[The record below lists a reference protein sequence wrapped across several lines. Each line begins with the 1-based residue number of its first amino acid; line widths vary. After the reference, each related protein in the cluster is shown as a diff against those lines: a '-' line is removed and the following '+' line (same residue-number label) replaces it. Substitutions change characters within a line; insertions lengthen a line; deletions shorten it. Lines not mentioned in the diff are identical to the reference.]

1 MAKIATKKGM
11 EQHPIP
17 IKKPVSSKQPSLIS
31 STRKIQKSK
40 EDATHTQVRS
50 SDLFWQCIPFE

>member
-11 EQHPIP
+11 EQHSIP

-31 STRKIQKSK
+31 STPKIQKSE
-40 EDATHTQVRS
+40 EDATHTQVGM
-50 SDLFWQCIPFE
+50 FGPFLAVYYI

>member
-11 EQHPIP
+11 EQHSIP

-40 EDATHTQVRS
+40 EDTQVRM
-50 SDLFWQCIPFE
+50 FGPFLAVYSI